1 MKYLA
6 VDDLV
11 APRGTFDLIWA
22 GGRGFGPCRSCRGA
36 PEPALLDLG
45 AGQYHGGWPHPSVSR
60 PAACGKT
67 PTAGIPENGEDNR
80 E

>member
-1 MKYLA
+1 MKYPA

-11 APRGTFDLIWA
+11 APRGTLDLIWA
-22 GGRGFGPCRSCRGA
+22 SGRGFGPCRSCRGA
-36 PEPALLDLG
+36 APDPG
-45 AGQYHGGWPHPSVSR
+45 ASPYHGGWPHPSASR

-67 PTAGIPENGEDNR
+67 LTAGIPENGEDNR